1 MSLFTSL
8 STRTPPS
15 KRRLALLSVNFLLAM
30 NAYKTWRPYC
40 KMPTADFPSRIR
52 SSRHNCKLSRRDWI
66 RHAVSLLVKHRMCL
80 VEFNKT
86 FNTAQKAAGSSPL
99 NFGRIAKP
107 LRGGGGASAA
117 TADGPIP
124 ISGGGAA
131 NPLTR
136 IQNEEGG

>member
-15 KRRLALLSVNFLLAM
+15 KRRLASLSVNFLLAM

-66 RHAVSLLVKHRMCL
+66 RHAVSLLVKHQMCL
-80 VEFNKT
+80 VEFNNT
-86 FNTAQKAAGSSPL
+86 FNYS
-99 NFGRIAKP
+99 AK
-107 LRGGGGASAA
+107 GGGVFTTQLWPYCEAF
-117 TADGPIP
+117 TRRRRRL
-124 ISGGGAA
+124 SGNSRWVNSYIRRWRGQPTHS
-131 NPLTR
+131 NSK
-136 IQNEEGG
+136 